1 MFVCHPLIIITPQA
15 QHGTYYKSCRIM
27 DNGARVAL
35 KAYQLSWLVVGSQ
48 LLWDISRFQGLINDS
63 SHAVSAKWVCD
74 RWDDWQKMVAAAG
87 MRHQDHL
94 WKGIGSQAKFW
105 AGLGDWRR
113 RLPGPSLTTPGLL
126 LVLAHRS
133 AFGRPKSSRPQHAQ
147 VLEWFLRCFLQ
158 DEAWGVRLCMDT
170 DAEANF
176 GQQAIGGDCV
186 EADIDEAG
194 CMNLKSMLDVLPATA
209 LRLQLQ
215 GSWTKAFPDITK
227 VQLGLLLTHLLVSK
241 TMWLLRQL
249 VYELALVVELA
260 FPGLCF
266 STNPLDAE
274 TDFENLMSR
283 RRPERDLLDRLS
295 EGQGVTGSQ
304 RSSNPHQFAKAYA
317 ALKVH
322 RLKMRCSVS
331 RLWQRQLQEM
341 LWAGKAFF
349 SRCTRLCVSADAS
362 RFSGLD
368 RLLVAIAGKADSG
381 EVKAMWTTP
390 MALIPCQG
398 GPWFRAGVPPAFI
411 SGRTVFP
418 SVSKTGFGGKR
429 KISQRF
435 SRAVRKSSPGA
446 FTCCF
451 RI

>member
-1 MFVCHPLIIITPQA
+1 
-15 QHGTYYKSCRIM
+15 M
-27 DNGARVAL
+27 DNGARIAL

-63 SHAVSAKWVCD
+63 GHAVSAKWVGD
-74 RWDDWQKMVAAAG
+74 RWDDWQKVVAAAG
-87 MRHQDHL
+87 MRHEDHL
-94 WKGIGSQAKFW
+94 WKGIGHRGRFW
-105 AGLGDWRR
+105 QGLADWRR

-126 LVLAHRS
+126 LVLAHRC
-133 AFGRPKSSRPQHAQ
+133 AFARPKSARPQHAE

-158 DEAWGVRLCMDT
+158 AETWGVRLCMDI

-176 GQQAIGGDCV
+176 GQQAIGDYCI
-186 EADIDEAG
+186 EADIDEGG

-215 GSWTKAFPDITK
+215 GSWAKAFPDLAK
-227 VQLGLLLTHLLVSK
+227 VHVGRLLVHLLVSK

-249 VYELALVVELA
+249 VYELALVAELA

-295 EGQGVTGSQ
+295 EGQGVTGSKP
-304 RSSNPHQFAKAYA
+304 SSNPHQFARAYA
-317 ALKVH
+317 ALKVY
-322 RLKMRCSVS
+322 RLNMRCPVS
-331 RLWQRQLQEM
+331 KLWQRQLQEM

-349 SRCTRLCVSADAS
+349 SRCTRLCLSADAS

-368 RLLVAIAGKADSG
+368 RLMIAVAGQAESG

-390 MALIPCQG
+390 MAFIPFWGEPCVANV
-398 GPWFRAGVPPAFI
+398 FRDFAFEA
-411 SGRTVFP
+411 
-418 SVSKTGFGGKR
+418 KKR
-429 KISQRF
+429 FR
-435 SRAVRKSSPGA
+435 VCRK
-446 FTCCF
+446 CV
-451 RI
+451 